1 MSLAKTTRKAILGSL
16 AVAAISYGLGLYA
29 QQQNGQ
35 LTPPPKAA
43 SSRPAPTSE
52 NSNGGSPLVV
62 GERLAYN
69 VSWSGFPSAARLE
82 MEVVAQGQFHGRE
95 SYQLRSRVETL
106 GQVRSLFGD
115 VDNQYTSY
123 VNLSDAVPYLVVSA
137 IHQGQRRSEDVIVF
151 DRSKQKALFSD
162 DSSVS
167 IRDETYD
174 LTSLVYWLRLQ
185 PLADGSKYKFTA
197 LYEREL
203 IDVEAVVKG
212 RERVVAQAGAYNTIL
227 VNLYPKG
234 KYSAYRGCVYISTD
248 SQRLP
253 VMFKANLPVGEARA
267 ELASVTFASSSE
279 SPPVKLDS
287 PRDESANPLRSSRIT
302 GASGGRGNG
311 AVGGDGASPTNSAN
325 HGGVK
330 PGIDV
335 ESALEPK
342 EYPFVV
348 GERLSYDISWGSFPS
363 VGKASFEVR
372 QQGMFNGNHVIEFF
386 GEASSIGAART
397 LINVNDRASSL
408 VLMDSLTPVRTDLR
422 LREGKRFKQTTA
434 TYDRSRN
441 LMSLSNGSQTN
452 FPPGAYDILSLFYA
466 IRAADLKIGMTRD
479 FAFFD
484 ANNRPRR
491 LTIKVVKQES
501 IGGPLGARDAL
512 QVDVLA
518 PEPAKPPLAQTWISN
533 DARRLPLYLVTRAR
547 FGELRFQLVSAINTK

>member
-16 AVAAISYGLGLYA
+16 AVAAISYGLSLYA
-29 QQQNGQ
+29 QQQDGR
-35 LTPPPKAA
+35 LTPPPKATSSLPSPA
-43 SSRPAPTSE
+43 SD

-62 GERLAYN
+62 GERLVYN
-69 VSWSGFPSAARLE
+69 VSWSSFPSAARVE
-82 MEVVAQGQFHGRE
+82 MEVAAQGRFYGRE

-123 VNLSDAVPYLVVSA
+123 VSLSDAVPYRVVNA
-137 IHQGQRRSEDVIVF
+137 IHQGQRRSEEVIVF
-151 DRSKQKALFSD
+151 DRSKQKAVFSD
-162 DSSVS
+162 DSEVS

-185 PLADGSKYKFTA
+185 PLTDGSKYKFAA
-197 LYEREL
+197 LYEKEL
-203 IDVEAVVKG
+203 IEVEAVVKG
-212 RERVVAQAGAYNTIL
+212 RERIVAQAGAYNTVL

-267 ELASVTFASSSE
+267 ELASITFASPSD
-279 SPPVKLDS
+279 SPPAKLDS
-287 PRDESANPLRSSRIT
+287 LPDEGPRPLPSIRIT
-302 GASGGRGNG
+302 GASGGSGNDV
-311 AVGGDGASPTNSAN
+311 VGGKGGSPTNGA
-325 HGGVK
+325 K
-330 PGIDV
+330 PGIEA

-372 QQGMFNGNHVIEFF
+372 QQGTFNGNRVIEFF
-386 GEASSIGAART
+386 GEASSVGAART
-397 LINVNDRASSL
+397 LINVNDEVSSI
-408 VLMDSLTPVRTDLR
+408 VLMDSLVPVRTDLR
-422 LREGKRFKQTTA
+422 LREGKRFKKTTA
-434 TYDRSRN
+434 TYDRSKN

-452 FPPGAYDILSLFYA
+452 FPPGSYDILSLFYA

-479 FAFFD
+479 FSFFD
-484 ANNRPRR
+484 ANNRPHR
-491 LTIKVVKQES
+491 LTIKVVRQES
-501 IGGPLGARDAL
+501 IGGPVGARDAF

-547 FGELRFQLVSAINTK
+547 FGELRFQLVSAVNTR

>member
-16 AVAAISYGLGLYA
+16 AVAAISYGLRLYA

-52 NSNGGSPLVV
+52 NSNSGSPLVV
-62 GERLAYN
+62 GERLVYN
-69 VSWSGFPSAARLE
+69 ISWSGFPSAARLE
-82 MEVVAQGQFHGRE
+82 LEVVAQGQFYGRE

-123 VNLSDAVPYLVVSA
+123 VSLSDAVPYLVVSA

-162 DSSVS
+162 DSSAS
-167 IRDETYD
+167 IRDETFD

-197 LYEREL
+197 LYERGL

-212 RERVVAQAGAYNTIL
+212 RERVVAQAGAYNTFLI
-227 VNLYPKG
+227 NLYPKG
-234 KYSAYRGCVYISTD
+234 KYSSYRGCVYISTD

-267 ELASVTFASSSE
+267 ELASVTFASPSE
-279 SPPVKLDS
+279 SPPIKLDS
-287 PRDESANPLRSSRIT
+287 PTDEGAKIPRSGRIT
-302 GASGGRGNG
+302 GASGESGNG
-311 AVGGDGASPTNSAN
+311 VVGGDGASPANSVN
-325 HGGVK
+325 NGGVK
-330 PGIDV
+330 PGIDA

-342 EYPFVV
+342 EYPFAV

-372 QQGMFNGNHVIEFF
+372 QQGMFNGNRVIEFF

-452 FPPGAYDILSLFYA
+452 FPPGSYDILSLFYA
-466 IRAADLKIGMTRD
+466 IRAADLKTGMMRD

-501 IGGPLGARDAL
+501 IGGPLGARDAF

-518 PEPAKPPLAQTWISN
+518 PEPAKPLLAQAWISN